1 MELKKGITR
10 SFTRKVNTGNFQ
22 SFDVFASRT
31 QEVPVE
37 TTDEELQNL
46 STLLFSQCM
55 DDVRNDI
62 EEAKKMIGMFDR
74 IDK

>member
-1 MELKKGITR
+1 MELKKSITR

-37 TTDEELQNL
+37 TTDEELQNI

>member
-1 MELKKGITR
+1 MELKKSITR

>member
-1 MELKKGITR
+1 MELKKSITR

-22 SFDVFASRT
+22 SFDVFSSRT
-31 QEVPVE
+31 QEVPFE
-37 TTDEELQNL
+37 TTDEELQVL

-62 EEAKKMIGMFDR
+62 DEAKKMITMFDK

>member
-1 MELKKGITR
+1 MELKKSITR

-37 TTDEELQNL
+37 TTDEELQIL

>member
-1 MELKKGITR
+1 MELKKSITR
-10 SFTRKVNTGNFQ
+10 SFTRKINTGNFQ

-37 TTDEELQNL
+37 TTDEELQVL

-55 DDVRNDI
+55 DDVRNNI
-62 EEAKKMIGMFDR
+62 EEANKMISMFDR